1 MTVYATLCFLAA
13 AAMLITFLNSKIGNM
28 QNTIAITA
36 GSLILSLLI
45 VIAGKNGFSPLQDIA
60 SEQVA

>member
-1 MTVYATLCFLAA
+1 
-13 AAMLITFLNSKIGNM
+13 MLITFLNSKIGNM